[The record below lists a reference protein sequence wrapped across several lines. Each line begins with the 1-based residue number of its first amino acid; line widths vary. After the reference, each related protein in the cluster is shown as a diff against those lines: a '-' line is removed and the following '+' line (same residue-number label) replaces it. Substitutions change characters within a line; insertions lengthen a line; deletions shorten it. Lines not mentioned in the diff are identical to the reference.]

1 MPNYSKPLT
10 LTEISVRRQRET
22 LKNVLAD
29 WIRML
34 LLAGNDGVWSYSQ
47 QVEKV
52 RNKCKALNELLASTP
67 KRILDKLIAPLVAD
81 IVGNISSYHK
91 TFLGLKRIR
100 KHAETKHEAIC
111 TEMLKSV
118 LGPFTRG
125 YNTGTMSSFEQR
137 LIIQTFNS
145 TPNLR
150 ILVFDIAREID
161 ISALLANNIHHLQKL
176 VSFQYNYRCADHV
189 VQQLALHCSRL
200 STIDVSNSRAVTD
213 RSVQYLLK
221 LHDLK
226 VLDLTGTSVTERKY
240 ELLLSGLPNI
250 TKIHYSSSFC
260 DF

>member
-1 MPNYSKPLT
+1 MNYTVYKLQPIYHTVNTYSHFSNCSFRT
-10 LTEISVRRQRET
+10 VYQVIVRC
-22 LKNVLAD
+22 NF
-29 WIRML
+29 
-34 LLAGNDGVWSYSQ
+34 SYCPPAQS
-47 QVEKV
+47 
-52 RNKCKALNELLASTP
+52 R
-67 KRILDKLIAPLVAD
+67 R
-81 IVGNISSYHK
+81 
-91 TFLGLKRIR
+91 
-100 KHAETKHEAIC
+100 
-111 TEMLKSV
+111 
-118 LGPFTRG
+118 